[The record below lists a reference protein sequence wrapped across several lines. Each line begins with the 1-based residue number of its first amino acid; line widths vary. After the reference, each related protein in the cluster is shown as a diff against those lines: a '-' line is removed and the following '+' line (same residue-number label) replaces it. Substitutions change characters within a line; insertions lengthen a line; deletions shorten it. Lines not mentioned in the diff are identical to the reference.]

1 VRRSRCEPAD
11 WIRTRRLRIGPPAP
25 LSFGG
30 RDTLGDVRRILAS
43 DSDPEQRL
51 EALLAERRQEI
62 EEQAARLEGAVRD
75 LERREQ
81 LLRDSRASLERLLRL
96 GTSDLESREAELV
109 ELLRDVTEREERVR
123 ADETEV
129 ARRREELGA
138 VELKRAA
145 LEARERALAEREEE
159 LAYRGVDGRA
169 AGPDE
174 ATGIDESIPGPL
186 LAFVP
191 GSGYRLSE
199 LESAPLRSGETVTVD
214 GDEYVVARTGRSPL
228 PGDSRRCAY
237 LVRGPRVPPS
247 GGSS

>member
-1 VRRSRCEPAD
+1 MVSP
-11 WIRTRRLRIGPPAP
+11 TSTP
-25 LSFGG
+25 FGA
-30 RDTLGDVRRILAS
+30 GDNLAHVRRILAS
-43 DSDPEQRL
+43 ESDPEQQL
-51 EALLAERRQEI
+51 EALLAERRRQI
-62 EEQAARLEGAVRD
+62 EEQAARLEDAVQD

-123 ADETEV
+123 TEEAEL

-145 LEARERALAEREEE
+145 LDARERALVEREEE
-159 LAYRGVDGRA
+159 LERRRADGSIP
-169 AGPDE
+169 GPDE
-174 ATGIDESIPGPL
+174 EEGTSGPL

-191 GSGYRLSE
+191 GPGYRLRE
-199 LESAPLRSGETVTVD
+199 LESAPLRAGETVVLD
-214 GDEYVVARTGRSPL
+214 GDEFVVARTGPSPL
-228 PGDSRRCAY
+228 PGDTRRCAY
-237 LVRGPRVPPS
+237 LVRGPGGELPS